1 MFVMMFIQRVSGNW
15 FSGIFRRPRLADQ
28 LGEPA
33 GRVARQQRR
42 PWHDAVQLARWRAS
56 PAASPSRWRPGS
68 DPAPA
73 AAARACTGHAVTI
86 STVRR
91 PAGQV

>member
-15 FSGIFRRPRLADQ
+15 FSGIFRHPRLADQ

-42 PWHDAVQLARWRAS
+42 P
-56 PAASPSRWRPGS
+56 PA
-68 DPAPA
+68 
-73 AAARACTGHAVTI
+73 
-86 STVRR
+86 
-91 PAGQV
+91 